1 MISNILKKAQIN
13 NKQRNKMRSSG
24 EKVTANNYYA
34 NRTKAVTGFG
44 MQLILCFQ
52 KFLPKKYQCIDL
64 KKKFNC
70 ETETPINNTGGLD

>member
-1 MISNILKKAQIN
+1 MISNIFKKAQIN

-44 MQLILCFQ
+44 MQLILCF
-52 KFLPKKYQCIDL
+52 
-64 KKKFNC
+64 
-70 ETETPINNTGGLD
+70 